1 MAQYLYNQMN
11 QTKLLPRNS
20 SAYEINFSTD
30 KNGSWNGIKYNMI
43 RGKITS
49 VDDNFSI
56 HIPQMISG
64 SSELSFKSNFYDMDK
79 YSLSLNLKDA
89 PFDKIL
95 TSCRTTIKIPQK
107 NLFLPNN
114 FDYHDNLTGLV
125 NLSFNGQGSVL
136 DFSSLKGSG
145 KLVCK

>member
-1 MAQYLYNQMN
+1 M
-11 QTKLLPRNS
+11 
-20 SAYEINFSTD
+20 F
-30 KNGSWNGIKYNMI
+30 

-79 YSLSLNLKDA
+79 YLVSLNLKDT

-95 TSCRTTIKIPQK
+95 TSAVRLSKFHKKIYPTK
-107 NLFLPNN
+107 
-114 FDYHDNLTGLV
+114 
-125 NLSFNGQGSVL
+125 
-136 DFSSLKGSG
+136 
-145 KLVCK
+145 